1 MHLRLFKCPNCGH
14 HMRLGGT
21 RCRRCYS
28 EKPVVYSASFIAFL
42 GFVSGLIAVAYLTY
56 WVATHIPATQ

>member
-1 MHLRLFKCPNCGH
+1 
-14 HMRLGGT
+14 MRLGGT

-42 GFVSGLIAVAYLTY
+42 GFVSGLLAVAYLMY
-56 WVATHIPATQ
+56 WVLTHIPATQ